1 MSLDCWKLVYG
12 SCLRKNK
19 DVALT
24 SDHPDLQHRPTDEKS
39 YFKACIALG
48 GWTKDGRRD
57 IYKDNEVRETATSNL
72 IFVRGNELI
81 IPEKKI
87 LQGIVI
93 NKLIPELKK
102 SFTILR
108 GIPKDYEISQFS
120 EILLCGTGRGVAPLQ
135 ELSELGWSSNSNEIF
150 LKVRSLY
157 NMLISL
163 DNA

>member
-1 MSLDCWKLVYG
+1 M
-12 SCLRKNK
+12 
-19 DVALT
+19 
-24 SDHPDLQHRPTDEKS
+24 
-39 YFKACIALG
+39 
-48 GWTKDGRRD
+48 
-57 IYKDNEVRETATSNL
+57 
-72 IFVRGNELI
+72 
-81 IPEKKI
+81 
-87 LQGIVI
+87 QGIVI

-108 GIPKDYEISQFS
+108 EIPKDYEISQFS